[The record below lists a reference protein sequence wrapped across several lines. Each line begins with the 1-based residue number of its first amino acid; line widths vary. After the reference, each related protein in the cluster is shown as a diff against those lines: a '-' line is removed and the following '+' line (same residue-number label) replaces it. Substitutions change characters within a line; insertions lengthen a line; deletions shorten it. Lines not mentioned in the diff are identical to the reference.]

1 MLGCV
6 LCRSAEQERP
16 HLVQLKPRCTGARI
30 LTLDGGG
37 IRGII
42 ELSLLQAI
50 NEAIGLEIYIRDM
63 VDMIVGTSTG
73 TFISSQVP
81 WVPY

>member
-1 MLGCV
+1 MLRCV

-37 IRGII
+37 IRGIV

-50 NEAIGLEIYIRDM
+50 DAIGLEIPMRDM
-63 VDMIVGTSTG
+63 VDLIVGTSTG
-73 TFISSQVP
+73 TSISS
-81 WVPY
+81 